1 MLRRV
6 ARISMS
12 LNSRPLATTSTR
24 LDAAKIAE
32 LENQLQGNPYFQK
45 FQDRIMKLKESDPET
60 YVKRLELMLDQ
71 TEKQKKKEQGDPKT
85 LEQITQEQSQA
96 AKAQPSYVAPKTLD
110 KIMNVEKLK
119 DLTTEQI
126 TELWKAYQT
135 PRDSVFAVINK
146 NYWSYISIMAQT
158 FPTFVY
164 PLPRDNNQWFFY
176 VGQWGGNEI
185 NFTSLEHYKLNGPD
199 APVLLSMCHY
209 PDLLEEKE
217 ICLMVGDVDAQLIR
231 KEDAH
236 LLAMYV
242 QYFHT
247 EEKGMKLLQCF
258 NTTPENFKYED
269 VIKAVETIGQ

>member
-1 MLRRV
+1 MLRRLV
-6 ARISMS
+6 LMS
-12 LNSRPLATTSTR
+12 SKNLSTSAPR
-24 LDAAKIAE
+24 LSAAKIAE
-32 LENQLQGNPYFQK
+32 LENQLAENPYFVK
-45 FQDRIMKLKESDPET
+45 FKDRIEALKQSDPDT
-60 YVKRLELMLDQ
+60 YIQRLQLMLDQ
-71 TEKQKKKEQGDPKT
+71 TEKQKKKDAGDPKT
-85 LEQITQEQSQA
+85 LDQITKEQQEA
-96 AKAQPSYVAPKTLD
+96 AAAQPSYVAPKSLD
-110 KIMNVEKLK
+110 KIMKVELLADK
-119 DLTTEQI
+119 TTEQI

-146 NYWSYISIMAQT
+146 QYWGYISIMAQA
-158 FPTFVY
+158 FPTFIY

-209 PDLLEEKE
+209 PELVESKG
-217 ICLMVGDVDAQLIR
+217 ICLMVGDVDSNLIR

-247 EEKGMKLLQCF
+247 EEKGMNLIKKFSTAPQD
-258 NTTPENFKYED
+258 FKYED

>member
-1 MLRRV
+1 MLRRL

-71 TEKQKKKEQGDPKT
+71 TEKQKKKEQGSIILRWKCSINLTSGDPKT

-126 TELWKAYQT
+126 TELWKGNLEIIYESQI
-135 PRDSVFAVINK
+135 FAIGELF
-146 NYWSYISIMAQT
+146 S
-158 FPTFVY
+158 
-164 PLPRDNNQWFFY
+164 
-176 VGQWGGNEI
+176 
-185 NFTSLEHYKLNGPD
+185 NF
-199 APVLLSMCHY
+199 
-209 PDLLEEKE
+209 
-217 ICLMVGDVDAQLIR
+217 
-231 KEDAH
+231 
-236 LLAMYV
+236 
-242 QYFHT
+242 
-247 EEKGMKLLQCF
+247 
-258 NTTPENFKYED
+258 
-269 VIKAVETIGQ
+269 

>member
-1 MLRRV
+1 MKFK
-6 ARISMS
+6 
-12 LNSRPLATTSTR
+12 
-24 LDAAKIAE
+24 DKIE
-32 LENQLQGNPYFQK
+32 
-45 FQDRIMKLKESDPET
+45 KLKIEDPDT

-71 TEKQKKKEQGDPKT
+71 TEKQAKKIEGNPRT
-85 LEQITQEQSQA
+85 LEEITKAEQDA

-119 DLTTEQI
+119 DKTATEIEQI
-126 TELWKAYQT
+126 WKTYQT
-135 PRDSVFAVINK
+135 PRDAVFACINK

-185 NFTSLEHYKLNGPD
+185 NFTGLEHYKLNGPD

-209 PDLLEEKE
+209 PDLIDDKG
-217 ICLMVGDVDAQLIR
+217 ICLMVGDVDSSLIR

-242 QYFHT
+242 QFFHT
-247 EEKGMKLLQCF
+247 EEKGMSLLQCF
-258 NTTPENFKYED
+258 NKTPHLFKYED